1 MLSSLRQFRGTTVID
16 SIAPFNV
23 PHIVIS
29 EPPPQNPW
37 VSSGNHPNNPQDC
50 LWGARL
56 TVPAKFITFVNPPP
70 CNTEDIESEPDSDY
84 DDDDEEHAEFVDYV
98 ALGLASSRPETL
110 APELPLTA
118 DGRREAHVVEEPIL
132 DEGREFASFLGES
145 SLSLNDEVSP
155 ALPCDE
161 MPRIDYEILD
171 DDEED
176 DLPPFDDWYISVQ
189 SRMQAS

>member
-56 TVPAKFITFVNPPP
+56 TVPAKFITFVNAPP
-70 CNTEDIESEPDSDY
+70 CNAEDVESEPDSDY
-84 DDDDEEHAEFVDYV
+84 DDDDERVEFFDYV
-98 ALGLASSRPETL
+98 ALELAPFRPETP
-110 APELPLTA
+110 ASEFPLIA
-118 DGRREAHVVEEPIL
+118 DGRRETHVVEEPIH
-132 DEGREFASFLGES
+132 DEGREFAFFLDDS
-145 SLSLNDEVSP
+145 SPSLNDEVSP
-155 ALPCDE
+155 ALLCDE
-161 MPRIDYEILD
+161 MPRIDYEVLD

-189 SRMQAS
+189 SRMRAS